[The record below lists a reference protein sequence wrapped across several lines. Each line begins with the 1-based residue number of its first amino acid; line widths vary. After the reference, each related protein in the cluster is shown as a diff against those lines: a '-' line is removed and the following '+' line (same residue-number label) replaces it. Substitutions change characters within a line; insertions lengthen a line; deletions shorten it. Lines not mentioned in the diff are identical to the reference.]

1 MSDLE
6 TYPEGLGRTASVRYT
21 GTTATISVTHKTPQG
36 ELKPLAAFCQR
47 NWKKKFLFEH
57 DGVVYTVAFHEI
69 AAKGSVN
76 LYDRKELVAGRP
88 VLKSRADIVLKV
100 LSDA

>member
-6 TYPEGLGRTASVRYT
+6 TYPEGLGRTASIRYK
-21 GTTATISVTHKTPQG
+21 GKIAMISVTHKTPQG

-57 DGVVYTVAFHEI
+57 EDVGYTVQFYEN
-69 AAKGSVN
+69 AAKGAVH
-76 LYDRKELVAGRP
+76 LYDRRESQGSHSVPR
-88 VLKSRADIVLKV
+88 SRADIVLQIV
-100 LSDA
+100 PDA